1 LRVVEDEL
9 DRRGFWRSPTGT
21 ASACS
26 WDACT
31 VFWETRVVGLE
42 KQYDSH
48 ESESEVRAEDWESSE
63 VCEAESDQTDVDEAD
78 AEVAKAEE

>member
-1 LRVVEDEL
+1 
-9 DRRGFWRSPTGT
+9 
-21 ASACS
+21 
-26 WDACT
+26 
-31 VFWETRVVGLE
+31 VGLE